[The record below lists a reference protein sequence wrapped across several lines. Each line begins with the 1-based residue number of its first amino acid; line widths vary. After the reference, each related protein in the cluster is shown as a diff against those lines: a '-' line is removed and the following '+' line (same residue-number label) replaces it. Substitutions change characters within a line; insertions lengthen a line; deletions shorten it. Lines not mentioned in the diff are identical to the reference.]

1 MAGLT
6 LGGQSSL
13 SKLPLAARIGIGAVL
28 VVLVGAGYWLV
39 LYTDVDA
46 KIQAA
51 KRQQNDLKAE
61 LAKQQQAQ
69 ASYFV
74 DRDELAVRQQQ
85 QRELNKQLPA
95 ESEPASFLSAIQQVS
110 NIAGVDLKAWQPAEE
125 KNEAFYAKVPMKL
138 ELGGKF
144 HQIAKFAYE
153 MGKVERIINL
163 ENIELSEPKV
173 EGDEIKLKVK
183 CLATS
188 FKLRAKAPAKP
199 GAPGAAPA
207 PAGGDKK

>member
-13 SKLPLAARIGIGAVL
+13 AKLPPAAKFGIGFFL
-28 VVLVGAGYWLV
+28 VALVAFGYWLV
-39 LYTDVDA
+39 MYSDVDA

-51 KRQQNDLKAE
+51 LRQQNELNAE
-61 LAKQQQAQ
+61 LAKQKQAQ
-69 ASYFV
+69 ASYFA
-74 DRDELAVRQQQ
+74 DRDDLAARQQQ
-85 QRELNKQLPA
+85 QREFVKQLP
-95 ESEPASFLSAIQQVS
+95 SDTEPASFLSAVQQVS
-110 NIAGVDLKAWQPAEE
+110 NLSGVDLKAWQPADE

-163 ENIELSEPKV
+163 ENIELTDPKI

-188 FKLRAKAPAKP
+188 FRLRPKAAPAAARP
-199 GAPGAAPA
+199 GAPAAAPT
-207 PAGGDKK
+207 GDKK

>member
-6 LGGQSSL
+6 LGGSSSL
-13 SKLPLAARIGIGAVL
+13 SKLPLAARIGIGL
-28 VVLVGAGYWLV
+28 FFVVAIAGGYWLV
-39 LYTDVDA
+39 FYSDVDA

-51 KRQQNDLKAE
+51 KRQQNDLNAE
-61 LAKQQQAQ
+61 LAKQKQAQ
-69 ASYFV
+69 ASYFA
-74 DRDELAVRQQQ
+74 DRDDLAARQQQ
-85 QRELNKQLPA
+85 QRELVKQLP
-95 ESEPASFLSAIQQVS
+95 SDTEPASFLSAVQQVS
-110 NIAGVDLKAWQPAEE
+110 NLSGVDLKAWQPAEE

-163 ENIELSEPKV
+163 ENIELTDPKI

-188 FKLRAKAPAKP
+188 FRLRAKAATPPRP
-199 GAPGAAPA
+199 GAPTPAPA
-207 PAGGDKK
+207 PGDKK